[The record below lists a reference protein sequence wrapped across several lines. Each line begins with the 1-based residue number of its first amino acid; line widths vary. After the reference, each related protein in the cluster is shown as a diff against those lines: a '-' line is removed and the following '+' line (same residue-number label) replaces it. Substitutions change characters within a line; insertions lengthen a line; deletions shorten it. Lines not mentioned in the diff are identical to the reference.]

1 MTAQIVELNV
11 ETKSQVDWTEA
22 YKGEE
27 ELLEYMFIEDLAGE
41 TEMVECWHCGHRDE
55 IASFIDPDSYREND
69 YICPCCGVEED
80 YERLHKAPITA
91 EDFIEKWSIGWGFVF
106 GNDLNKPMGFIGAL
120 TWAKFDTTTNTLT
133 YRTDN
138 RADRYFEEESWVTV
152 DLPSP
157 QKSII
162 NLSDFGAQVFKLAQN
177 QAVSF

>member
-11 ETKSQVDWTEA
+11 ETKSQVDWTEE
-22 YKGEE
+22 YKGDE
-27 ELLEYMFIEDLAGE
+27 ELLEYQFISDLSGE
-41 TEMVECWHCGHRDE
+41 TEMCECNSCSTRDE
-55 IASFIDPDSYREND
+55 EWVFQEGCPNCGEMDDLSYD
-69 YICPCCGVEED
+69 
-80 YERLHKAPITA
+80 HKITA

-120 TWAKFDTTTNTLT
+120 TWGKFDTTTNTLT

-138 RADRYFEEESWVTV
+138 RADRYFDEESWVTV

>member
-11 ETKSQVDWTEA
+11 ETKSQVDWTEE
-22 YKGEE
+22 YKGDE
-27 ELLEYMFIEDLAGE
+27 ELLEYQFISDLSGE
-41 TEMVECWHCGHRDE
+41 TEMCECNSCSTRDE
-55 IASFIDPDSYREND
+55 EWVFQEGCPNCGEMDDLSYD
-69 YICPCCGVEED
+69 Q
-80 YERLHKAPITA
+80 KITA

-120 TWAKFDTTTNTLT
+120 TWGKFDTTTNTLT

-138 RADRYFEEESWVTV
+138 RADRYFDEESWVTV